1 MRTLLC
7 FTITAFVGAAAAAQT
22 LTCPSSG
29 SPQQS
34 CSGYHYHIQM
44 WRPDSKVPADVL
56 GVNRFA
62 TLTVC
67 ESARTLETMR
77 NKAVIDFFRKLKPD
91 GPEQPHRFG
100 ACHCDQTTDRN
111 SAIYLDDAA
120 RARQLR
126 LYEEVN
132 GRLRERLLDRGATTE
147 AEAVRSLAVTPPNV
161 ASALWSK
168 NIPLIPSEARVASA
182 TAAESELKNT
192 AIGADS
198 SSRNVAAIDVPLVA
212 IDPKTITV
220 RPAATSLTA
229 DASAE
234 GSEEP
239 GENPAD
245 AFINAETARVAE
257 ISKASMEVNDD
268 ALRTKVMDACYERL
282 QLLTNL
288 RTIAEQTGPKSR
300 LSTMAAAAHDEP
312 TRLALAKKLFGPAM
326 QAHWAPADARNAIIE
341 FPPDVVND
349 ATAVLRDPADRYTDA
364 QRRLA
369 LYYLLARNPS
379 LVANQQLWIAEI
391 IDGFLAR

>member
-1 MRTLLC
+1 
-7 FTITAFVGAAAAAQT
+7 
-22 LTCPSSG
+22 
-29 SPQQS
+29 
-34 CSGYHYHIQM
+34 M
-44 WRPDSKVPADVL
+44 WRPDSKVPSDVL

-62 TLTVC
+62 SLTAC
-67 ESARTLETMR
+67 ERARSLEVQR
-77 NKAVIDFFRKLKPD
+77 NKGVIDFFRKLKPD
-91 GPEQPHRFG
+91 GPEQLHRFG
-100 ACHCDQTTDRN
+100 DCHCDQTTDRN

-120 RARQLR
+120 RVRQLR

-132 GRLRERLLDRGATTE
+132 GRLRERLLDRGATSE
-147 AEAVRSLAVTPPNV
+147 MEVVRALAATRPNV

-168 NIPLIPSEARVASA
+168 NIPSIPSEARVASA

-198 SSRNVAAIDVPLVA
+198 SARNVAAIDVLLVA

-220 RPAATSLTA
+220 RPAATTLAA
-229 DASAE
+229 DASDE

-239 GENPAD
+239 AENPAD
-245 AFINAETARVAE
+245 AFINFETARVDE
-257 ISKASMEVNDD
+257 ISKASLEVTDD

-288 RTIAEQTGPKSR
+288 RTLAEQTGPKSR
-300 LSTMAAAAHDEP
+300 LSTMAAAARDEAS
-312 TRLALAKKLFGPAM
+312 RLAFAKKLFGPAM
-326 QAHWAPADARNAIIE
+326 QTHWAPADARNAVID
-341 FPPDVVND
+341 FPPDIAND

-369 LYYLLARNPS
+369 LYYLLARNAS